1 MFLTLLPISTLS
13 TLATSFI
20 MTRVDYCNVILAGLP
35 QCELQQLQTVVNAAA
50 RLTAGAQKYD
60 HVTPLLKNLNW
71 LRVPERITYKLCALT
86 FRCLNGLAPQY
97 LSELLQPVADL
108 ESRQRLQWYQL
119 LNWLCRA
126 CNDPLSANRAFTVA
140 APRAWNSLPD
150 SLYRLSSLEQFKK
163 LLKTHLFKISFAQ
176 QDSLWL

>member
-1 MFLTLLPISTLS
+1 MLINKSINLPSTQS
-13 TLATSFI
+13 S
-20 MTRVDYCNVILAGLP
+20 LP

-60 HVTPLLKNLNW
+60 HVTPLLKDLHW
-71 LRVPERITYKLCALT
+71 LQVPEHITYQLCALT

-108 ESRQRLQWYQL
+108 ESRQRLLSSLTSQL
-119 LNWLCRA
+119 VVPCMRRSTIG
-126 CNDPLSANRAFTVA
+126 DRAFTVA

-150 SLYRLSSLEQFKK
+150 SLHRLSSLEQFKK
-163 LLKTHLFKISFAQ
+163 LLKTQLFKISFVQ
-176 QDSLWL
+176 QDSL